1 LFVTIIDQETK
12 HLYICFVINNNK
24 MVTDM
29 KPGTVRRS
37 VVITTTQQ
45 KWAKDNF
52 FNLSAFLRECL
63 DLKIN
68 KK

>member
-1 LFVTIIDQETK
+1 
-12 HLYICFVINNNK
+12 